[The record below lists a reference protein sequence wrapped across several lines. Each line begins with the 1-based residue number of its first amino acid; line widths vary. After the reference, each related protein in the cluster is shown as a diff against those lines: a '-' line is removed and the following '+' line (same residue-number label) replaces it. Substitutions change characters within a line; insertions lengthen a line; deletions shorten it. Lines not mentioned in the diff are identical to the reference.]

1 MVLIVIFAVSTY
13 FIATN
18 QIESK
23 EQKEIFNDIVS
34 VIETESN
41 NDDDKLNGY
50 MELKSQNADFIGWIK
65 IDDTNINY
73 PVMQSS
79 TPNFYLKK
87 NFNKEYS
94 DYGTPYISE
103 LCNVD
108 KSDNMSNLR
117 IIEKSFIGDIPICE
131 LNEMQIDMFLRSLT
145 HYSNSTI
152 GKVFLQLKMAYREA
166 CNRDII
172 QKNIMFSNN
181 LRCPKSDKPDK
192 KVKALTRSEQ
202 AKFVAFL
209 QNYKG
214 QKNRNDY
221 SRQLLIE
228 LFTGMRMG
236 EINALTPECVD
247 FEKGVIH
254 IRSTV
259 ARGEH
264 FRDFIKNGTK
274 TDAGVRDVP
283 IMKTL
288 EPILKEAINKKSDNP
303 LNLIFYDEQKNG
315 IISTSQVNCFYKRVC
330 EKCGIEKRGQHS
342 LRHTFATRCIEANVP
357 AIVLKKWLGH
367 TDIHITLDTYADVF
381 DSMNNDSI
389 IKVDDYIVNL
399 AG

>member
-1 MVLIVIFAVSTY
+1 
-13 FIATN
+13 
-18 QIESK
+18 
-23 EQKEIFNDIVS
+23 
-34 VIETESN
+34 
-41 NDDDKLNGY
+41 
-50 MELKSQNADFIGWIK
+50 MERTKKQ
-65 IDDTNINY
+65 
-73 PVMQSS
+73 
-79 TPNFYLKK
+79 KK
-87 NFNKEYS
+87 NEKGEGSFRKRSNGTFEYRIVYTDEYNETKRKSFYGQSDIICMEKAEKFLCDLEKKKSGIDIDATIPDIIKERYQSDLQKNFVHEQGYS
-94 DYGTPYISE
+94 R
-103 LCNVD
+103 
-108 KSDNMSNLR
+108 NMANLY
-117 IIEKSFIGDIPICE
+117 IIEKSFIGSIPICE
-131 LNEMQIDMFLRSLT
+131 LTEFQIDMFLRSLT

-152 GKVFLQLKMAYREA
+152 GKVFLQLKMAFREA

-192 KVKALTRSEQ
+192 KVKALTRNEQ

-236 EINALTPECVD
+236 EINALTPECID
-247 FEKGVIH
+247 FDKDVIH

-259 ARGEH
+259 ARGKN

-288 EPILKEAINKKSDNP
+288 KPILIDAIDKKSNNP
-303 LNLIFYDEQKNG
+303 LNLIFYDEQKDG
-315 IISTSQVNCFYKRVC
+315 IISTSQVNCFFKRVC
-330 EKCGIEKRGQHS
+330 EKCEIEKRGQHA

-389 IKVDDYIVNL
+389 TKVDNYIVNL

>member
-1 MVLIVIFAVSTY
+1 MAK
-13 FIATN
+13 AKK
-18 QIESK
+18 Q
-23 EQKEIFNDIVS
+23 
-34 VIETESN
+34 
-41 NDDDKLNGY
+41 
-50 MELKSQNADFIGWIK
+50 
-65 IDDTNINY
+65 
-73 PVMQSS
+73 
-79 TPNFYLKK
+79 KK
-87 NFNKEYS
+87 NEKGEGTFRQRSNGTFEYRIVYTDEYNETKRKSFYGQSDIICMEKAEKFLYDLERKKSGIDIDATIPDIIKEKYQSDLQKNFVHEQGYS
-94 DYGTPYISE
+94 R
-103 LCNVD
+103 
-108 KSDNMSNLR
+108 NMSNLR

>member
-1 MVLIVIFAVSTY
+1 MAK
-13 FIATN
+13 AKK
-18 QIESK
+18 Q
-23 EQKEIFNDIVS
+23 
-34 VIETESN
+34 
-41 NDDDKLNGY
+41 
-50 MELKSQNADFIGWIK
+50 
-65 IDDTNINY
+65 
-73 PVMQSS
+73 
-79 TPNFYLKK
+79 KK
-87 NFNKEYS
+87 NEKGEGTFRQRSNGTFEYRIVYTDEYNETKRKSFYGQSDIICMEKAEKFLYDLERKKSGIDIDATIPDIIKEKYQSDLQKNFVHEQGYS
-94 DYGTPYISE
+94 R
-103 LCNVD
+103 
-108 KSDNMSNLR
+108 NMSNLR

-303 LNLIFYDEQKNG
+303 LNLIFYDKQKNG
-315 IISTSQVNCFYKRVC
+315 IIGTSQVNCFYKRVC